1 MNFLAHI
8 YLSNNQPELQIGN
21 FIADSVKGSNYSS
34 YPSTIQKGILIHRK
48 IDSFTD
54 SHQIIKDC
62 KRKFTA
68 YGHYSGVITDIV
80 FDHFLAKN
88 WLQYHTTPLEEFT
101 HSFYELLENNM
112 EILPLRVQQ
121 FFPVMKKHNWL
132 LKYETIAGISDILF
146 QMNMRTRNI
155 SKMNYSVIEL
165 REHYDYLEAQFT
177 LFFNDLEHFAM
188 SEIEKLTIQK

>member
-1 MNFLAHI
+1 MNYLAHI

-21 FIADSVKGSNYSS
+21 FIADSVKGRDYSS
-34 YPSTIQKGILIHRK
+34 YPETIQKGILIHRK

-62 KRKFTA
+62 KRKFSA
-68 YGHYSGVITDIV
+68 YGHYSGVVTDII

-88 WLQYHTTPLEEFT
+88 WSNYHQVPLPQFT
-101 HSFYELLENNM
+101 SDFYKLLENNM
-112 EILPLRVQQ
+112 EVLPKRVQQ
-121 FFPVMKKHNWL
+121 FYPVMKKYNWL
-132 LKYETIAGISDILF
+132 LKYQTVAGISDILY
-146 QMNMRTRNI
+146 QMNIRTRNI

-177 LFFNDLEHFAM
+177 QFFKELESFAL
-188 SEIEKLTIQK
+188 SEIEKVMTD